1 MATVATGTRD
11 GILSSLEGS
20 PSRRRKE
27 SAIRGVLVA
36 AAAVSLLIS
45 AGIVVAL
52 LFRALNFLSDV
63 ELGSLWSGIWRPRQL
78 QFDLPSLFLGSLIV
92 TLIAMIV
99 AAPLGLGA
107 AMYLSEYAKPRSRRV
122 LKPILETLAG
132 IPSVVIGFFAL
143 TVINPVVVQGLL
155 GATNSFTMMAAG
167 LGVGILTIPLVAS
180 VAEDAMYAV
189 PGGLREA
196 AYGIGARR
204 RTVTVR
210 VVFPAAISGVV
221 AALILGISRALG
233 ETMVVA
239 IAAGAT
245 GNASRTLNPL
255 EPNQTLTAAIA
266 SLAIGSDQVKTAG
279 SGLNAFEVLYLL
291 GLLLLL
297 FTLVLNV
304 ISERFVRRVRRHY

>member
-291 GLLLLL
+291 GLLLFL